1 MTKAIMRLKVSITG
15 VCLKITV
22 AFFNLAKN
30 LHDSAKILNSL
41 RHHGIA
47 FKLQFQP
54 FFFLDSEASNQSAA
68 SFEDS
73 HDFFTMQ
80 PQERAIVLKLREVS
94 LVQYSGLAFNWSSN
108 SSSLNFTM
116 DYSIDGFHWI
126 DYVEDER
133 VKVKMNKKFLN
144 E

>member
-1 MTKAIMRLKVSITG
+1 MTKAIIRLKVSITG

-22 AFFNLAKN
+22 AFFNLAEK

-80 PQERAIVLKLREVS
+80 PQERAIVLKLKEVS

>member
-1 MTKAIMRLKVSITG
+1 MTKAIIRLKVSITG

-22 AFFNLAKN
+22 AFFNLAEK

>member
-22 AFFNLAKN
+22 AFFNLAED

-54 FFFLDSEASNQSAA
+54 CFLDSEASKQSAA
-68 SFEDS
+68 SFKDS

-80 PQERAIVLKLREVS
+80 PQERAIVLKLKEVS

-116 DYSIDGFHWI
+116 DYSIDGFHWV

-133 VKVKMNKKFLN
+133 VKVKMNKKFLI

>member
-22 AFFNLAKN
+22 AFFNLAEN

>member
-1 MTKAIMRLKVSITG
+1 MTKAIIRLKVSITG

-22 AFFNLAKN
+22 AFFNLAEN

-54 FFFLDSEASNQSAA
+54 FFLLDSEASNQSAA

>member
-1 MTKAIMRLKVSITG
+1 M
-15 VCLKITV
+15 
-22 AFFNLAKN
+22 
-30 LHDSAKILNSL
+30 HDSAKILNSL

-54 FFFLDSEASNQSAA
+54 CFLDSEASNQSSA

-80 PQERAIVLKLREVS
+80 PQERAIVLKLKEVS

-116 DYSIDGFHWI
+116 DYSIDGFHWV

-133 VKVKMNKKFLN
+133 VKVKMNKKFLI

>member
-1 MTKAIMRLKVSITG
+1 MTKAIIRLKVSITG

-22 AFFNLAKN
+22 AFFNLAEK

-41 RHHGIA
+41 RHHGID

-54 FFFLDSEASNQSAA
+54 FFLLDSEASNQSAA

-126 DYVEDER
+126 DYVEAER

>member
-1 MTKAIMRLKVSITG
+1 M
-15 VCLKITV
+15 
-22 AFFNLAKN
+22 
-30 LHDSAKILNSL
+30 HDSAKILNSL
-41 RHHGIA
+41 RHHGVA

-54 FFFLDSEASNQSAA
+54 CFLDSEASNQSAA

-80 PQERAIVLKLREVS
+80 PQERAIVLKLKEVS

-133 VKVKMNKKFLN
+133 VKVKMNKKFLI